1 MWPVCGKMV
10 KIGEGGG
17 KPTQGNTFSA
27 EHEPVEDRAFAE
39 GQESAQS
46 LGSARME
53 GIARRPV

>member
-1 MWPVCGKMV
+1 MV